1 MNSSEFTA
9 LNPVVSNMC
18 NINESFT
25 NLNKGSLDLTSDL
38 DSILLDTNIINTNT
52 ANYFIESMQAIQNLD
67 SNQNTCLDLSNNSM
81 SNLGTQ
87 GNAHN
92 IKSQTALNRINNSS
106 ACSSSSASSS
116 TTSSSVVNNSMDT
129 FEAMVTT
136 SLDSIATRYDQNSE
150 TAPTQMSQSYLTDK
164 SQSYNID
171 RYRTL
176 KNNTSIDS
184 NSKLKQSN

>member
-1 MNSSEFTA
+1 MNNSEFTS
-9 LNPVVSNMC
+9 LNPAVNSMC

-67 SNQNTCLDLSNNSM
+67 SNQNTCLDLRNDSM

-87 GNAHN
+87 SNAHN
-92 IKSQTALNRINNSS
+92 IKPQTALNRINNSS

-116 TTSSSVVNNSMDT
+116 TTSSSVINNSMDT
-129 FEAMVTT
+129 FEATT
-136 SLDSIATRYDQNSE
+136 SLDSIVTRYDQNTE
-150 TAPTQMSQSYLTDK
+150 TAPTQMNQLDLTYKVQSC
-164 SQSYNID
+164 NID
-171 RYRTL
+171 RYKTL
-176 KNNTSIDS
+176 KNNTSINS